1 MFKKSMFG
9 LLLVACLPVVAHPG
23 SVDIHG
29 CHNDHVRGGYH
40 CYGVGDRAV
49 GAGRAEPVPD
59 LLTGAMGRPKPAVA
73 PPAAV
78 PPVAPRPAAVVPRVY
93 VPPVLPPCTPAMDWS
108 EAEQARFKVQA
119 DADTQCG
126 CRRPGV
132 CRARS
137 GAGQL
142 RHAQPLT

>member
-108 EAEQARFKVQA
+108 EAEQARFKVCKQMRIRSA
-119 DADTQCG
+119 DAAAQVFAE
-126 CRRPGV
+126 REAA
-132 CRARS
+132 RANYGTRN
-137 GAGQL
+137 
-142 RHAQPLT
+142 P